1 MFKKILIANRGE
13 IACRIIKTARRMG
26 IATVAV
32 YSDADARAPFVQ
44 MADEAVHIGPSP
56 AAQSYL
62 LADKI
67 IAACKQTGAEAVHP
81 GYGFLSER
89 TSFAQG
95 LAAEGIAFIG
105 PPVNAIAAMGDKI
118 ESKKLAMKAG
128 VNVVPG
134 FVGEIDDTGHAVRI
148 SAEIGY
154 PVMMK
159 ASAGGG
165 GKGMRLA
172 YKEADVREGFEATKR
187 EGLNSFGDD
196 RVFIEKFILNPR
208 HIEIQILGDQHGNI
222 LYLNERECSIQRR
235 HQKVVEEAPSPFVT
249 PRMRQAMGEQCVA
262 LSRAVGYYS
271 AGTVE
276 LIVSGADPTGES
288 FYFLEMNTRLQVEH
302 PVTECITGVDLVEQ
316 MIRVAAGEKL
326 AMTQDDI
333 KIDGWAIENRV
344 YAEDPYR
351 GFLPSTGRLT
361 RYRSPISHIPF
372 VSSVV
377 ETPQIGVKP
386 HGVSTMLEANGEVGD
401 DLGLRGIDGVRVDD
415 GVQEGGEVSMFYDPM
430 IAKLITW
437 GPTRDEAADKQIAA
451 LDRFE
456 IEGLSHNIDFVSAIM
471 QHPRFRAGGLT
482 TGFIA
487 EEYPTGFHGAPASP
501 ELVKSLAAIVAF
513 VATAEADRARQVDG
527 QLGDTLPP
535 PSAWQVKIGD
545 VVHDVGL
552 TEDRIEVDGEAFD
565 LSMEYTPGDRLIE
578 AEIPTRNVRPEPVEG
593 QEGERNGASPA
604 VAYGST
610 SSARTGL
617 GAMEEIDVK
626 IARTRDGFKLTTR
639 GASHNVSV
647 LPGHIA
653 HLADHMIEKIPP
665 DMSRFLICPMPGLLV
680 ALHVSAG
687 DKVEAGQPLAVVEA
701 MKMENILRAEKS
713 GVVKSINAA
722 QGESLAVDAI
732 ILEME

>member
-13 IACRIIKTARRMG
+13 IACRVIKTARRMG
-26 IATVAV
+26 IQTVAV

-62 LADKI
+62 IADKI

-89 TSFAQG
+89 TSFAEQ
-95 LAAEGIAFIG
+95 LKAEGIAFIG
-105 PPVNAIAAMGDKI
+105 PPVGAIAAMGDKI
-118 ESKKLAMKAG
+118 ESKKLAKEAG

-134 FVGEIDDTGHAVRI
+134 FVGEIEDTEHAVRI
-148 SAEIGY
+148 SNEIGY

-172 YKEADVREGFEATKR
+172 YDEKDVREGFEAVKR

-249 PRMRQAMGEQCVA
+249 PKMRKAMGEQCVA
-262 LSRAVGYYS
+262 LARAVGYYS

-302 PVTECITGVDLVEQ
+302 PVTECITGIDLVEQ

-326 AMTQDDI
+326 VFTQDDI

-351 GFLPSTGRLT
+351 GFLPSTGRLV
-361 RYRSPISHIPF
+361 RYQPP
-372 VSSVV
+372 VPGW
-377 ETPQIGVKP
+377 EDDG
-386 HGVSTMLEANGEVGD
+386 EANGRRG
-401 DLGLRGIDGVRVDD
+401 LGGVRVDD
-415 GVQEGGEVSMFYDPM
+415 GVYEGGEVSMFYDPM

-437 GPTRDEAADKQIAA
+437 GKTRDEAADLQIAA
-451 LDRFE
+451 LDRFQL
-456 IEGLSHNIDFVSAIM
+456 EGLGHNVDFVSAIM
-471 QHPRFRAGGLT
+471 QHPRFRSGELT

-487 EEYPTGFHGAPASP
+487 EEYPDGFTGAATSAETAKH
-501 ELVKSLAAIVAF
+501 LAAIAGF
-513 VATAEADRARQVDG
+513 IATARADRARQIDG
-527 QLGDTLPP
+527 QLDGELEPP
-535 PSAWQVKIGD
+535 YDWAVTIGGQTYAVSLD
-545 VVHDVGL
+545 EES
-552 TEDRIEVDGEAFD
+552 TVDGEEVD
-565 LSMEYTPGDRLIE
+565 LAMEYTPGERLVE
-578 AEIPTRNVRPEPVEG
+578 AEVGDISYGVKVEP
-593 QEGERNGASPA
+593 S
-604 VAYGST
+604 
-610 SSARTGL
+610 RTGL
-617 GAMEEIDVK
+617 VM
-626 IARTRDGFKLTTR
+626 TTR
-639 GASHNVSV
+639 GAIHKVQI
-647 LPGHIA
+647 LPASIA
-653 HLADHMIEKIPP
+653 HLTKHMIEKVPP
-665 DMSRFLICPMPGLLV
+665 DLSKFLICPMPGLLV
-680 ALHVSAG
+680 ALHVNEG

-713 GVVKSINAA
+713 ATVKKVNAKA
-722 QGESLAVDAI
+722 GDSLAVDAV
-732 ILEME
+732 ILELE

>member
-62 LADKI
+62 IADKI

-89 TSFAQG
+89 TSFAEA
-95 LAAEGIAFIG
+95 LAKENIAFIG
-105 PPVNAIAAMGDKI
+105 PPINAIAAMGDKI
-118 ESKKLAMKAG
+118 ESKKLALKAG

-134 FVGEIDDTGHAVRI
+134 FVGEIDDTEHAVRI

-172 YKEADVREGFEATKR
+172 YKEQDVREGFEATKR

-249 PRMRQAMGEQCVA
+249 PKMRKAMGEQCVA

-276 LIVSGADPTGES
+276 LIVSGVDPSGES

-302 PVTECITGVDLVEQ
+302 PVTECITGIDLVEQ

-326 AMTQDDI
+326 AMTQEDI

-361 RYRSPISHIPF
+361 RYRPP
-372 VSSVV
+372 V
-377 ETPQIGVKP
+377 EGWTDDGTENGRRGV
-386 HGVSTMLEANGEVGD
+386 D
-401 DLGLRGIDGVRVDD
+401 GIRVDD
-415 GVQEGGEVSMFYDPM
+415 GVYDGGEVSMFYDPM

-437 GPTRDEAADKQIAA
+437 GQTRDEAADLQIAA

-456 IEGLSHNIDFVSAIM
+456 IEGLGHNIDFVSAIM
-471 QHPRFRAGGLT
+471 QHPRFRSGELT

-487 EEYPTGFHGAPASP
+487 EEYPDGFQGAASSP
-501 ELVKSLAAIVAF
+501 ELVKSLAAIAGF
-513 VATAEADRARQVDG
+513 VATAEADRARNVDG

-535 PSAWQVKIGD
+535 PSRWQVKIAD
-545 VVHDVGL
+545 AVHD
-552 TEDRIEVDGEAFD
+552 IEMIDGEMHVDGALFE
-565 LSMEYTPGDRLIE
+565 LSMEYDPGDRIIE
-578 AEIPTRNVRPEPVEG
+578 AEVDSDELAVKITKTRN
-593 QEGERNGASPA
+593 
-604 VAYGST
+604 
-610 SSARTGL
+610 
-617 GAMEEIDVK
+617 
-626 IARTRDGFKLTTR
+626 GFNLSTR
-639 GASHNVSV
+639 GAKHVALV

-653 HLADHMIEKIPP
+653 HLAAHMIEKIPP
-665 DMSRFLICPMPGLLV
+665 DLSKFLICPMPGLLTT
-680 ALHVSAG
+680 LHVGEG
-687 DKVEAGQPLAVVEA
+687 DVVEAGQPLAVVEA
-701 MKMENILRAEKS
+701 MKMENILRAKKT
-713 GVVKSINAA
+713 GTVKLVNAKA
-722 QGESLAVDAI
+722 GDSLAVDAV

>member
-13 IACRIIKTARRMG
+13 IACRVIKTARRMG

-56 AAQSYL
+56 ASESYL
-62 LADKI
+62 IADKI
-67 IAACKQTGAEAVHP
+67 IAACKQTSAEAVHP

-89 TSFAQG
+89 TSFAEA
-95 LAAEGIAFIG
+95 LAKENIAFIG

-118 ESKKLAMKAG
+118 ESKKLALAAG

-134 FVGEIDDTGHAVRI
+134 FVGEINDTEHAVQI
-148 SAEIGY
+148 SNEIGY

-172 YKEADVREGFEATKR
+172 YDEKDVREGFEATKR

-249 PRMRQAMGEQCVA
+249 EKMRKAMGEQCVA
-262 LSRAVGYYS
+262 LARAVGYYS

-302 PVTECITGVDLVEQ
+302 PVTEAITGIDLVEQ

-326 AMTQDDI
+326 EMTQDDI

-351 GFLPSTGRLT
+351 GFLPSTGRLV
-361 RYRSPISHIPF
+361 RYR
-372 VSSVV
+372 
-377 ETPQIGVKP
+377 TPVPAWAGN
-386 HGVSTMLEANGEVGD
+386 ARGE
-401 DLGLRGIDGVRVDD
+401 DGVRVDA
-415 GVQEGGEVSMFYDPM
+415 GVEEGGEVSMFYDPM
-430 IAKLITW
+430 IAKLVTW
-437 GPTRDEAADKQIAA
+437 GATRDEAADLQIAA

-456 IEGLSHNIDFVSAIM
+456 IEGLGHNIDFVSAIM
-471 QHPRFRAGGLT
+471 QHPRFRSGELT
-482 TGFIA
+482 TGFIT
-487 EEYPTGFHGAPASP
+487 EEYPDGFHGAAT
-501 ELVKSLAAIVAF
+501 EDHILRALAAIAGF
-513 VATAEADRARQVDG
+513 MASAEADRARRTDG
-527 QLGDTLPP
+527 QLGDRLDPP
-535 PSAWQVKIGD
+535 AKWQVT
-545 VVHDVGL
+545 VGG
-552 TEDRIEVDGEAFD
+552 TEHKVKLGHKHIKVDGDKLDIA
-565 LSMEYTPGDRLIE
+565 LEYTPGDRLVI
-578 AEIPTRNVRPEPVEG
+578 AEIDGSEL
-593 QEGERNGASPA
+593 A
-604 VAYGST
+604 VKVAKT
-610 SSARTGL
+610 RTGWR
-617 GAMEEIDVK
+617 M
-626 IARTRDGFKLTTR
+626 TTR
-639 GASHNVSV
+639 GRIHDVRV
-647 LPGHIA
+647 LPWHIA
-653 HLADHMIEKIPP
+653 PLTQHMIEKIPP
-665 DMSRFLICPMPGLLV
+665 DLSKFLICPMPGLLV
-680 ALHVSAG
+680 ALHVGEG
-687 DKVEAGQPLAVVEA
+687 DKVEAGQPLATVEA
-701 MKMENILRAEKS
+701 MKMENILRAEKA
-713 GVVKSINAA
+713 GTVKSVNAA
-722 QGESLAVDAI
+722 QGDSLAVDAV

>member
-13 IACRIIKTARRMG
+13 IACRVIKTARRMG

-32 YSDADARAPFVQ
+32 YSDADARAPFVR

-56 AAQSYL
+56 ASESYL
-62 LADKI
+62 IADKI

-89 TSFAQG
+89 TSFAEA
-95 LAAEGIAFIG
+95 LARENIAFIG
-105 PPVNAIAAMGDKI
+105 PPVGAIAAMGDKI
-118 ESKKLAMKAG
+118 ESKKLALKAG

-134 FVGEIDDTGHAVRI
+134 FVGEIDDTAHAVRI

-172 YKEADVREGFEATKR
+172 YNEQDVREGFEATKR

-208 HIEIQILGDQHGNI
+208 HIEIQILGDKHGNI

-249 PRMRQAMGEQCVA
+249 PKMRQAMGEQCVA

-302 PVTECITGVDLVEQ
+302 PVTEAITGIDLVEQ
-316 MIRVAAGEKL
+316 MIRVAYGEKL
-326 AMTQDDI
+326 AFTQDDI

-351 GFLPSTGRLT
+351 GFLPSTGRLV
-361 RYRSPISHIPF
+361 RYRPP
-372 VSSVV
+372 VPGW
-377 ETPQIGVKP
+377 EDDGA
-386 HGVSTMLEANGEVGD
+386 GNGR
-401 DLGLRGIDGVRVDD
+401 RGIDGIRVDD
-415 GVQEGGEVSMFYDPM
+415 GVYEGGEVSIFYDPM
-430 IAKLITW
+430 IAKLVTW
-437 GPTRDEAADKQIAA
+437 GATRGEAADKQIAA
-451 LDRFE
+451 LDAFE
-456 IEGLSHNIDFVSAIM
+456 IEGLGHNIDFVSAIM
-471 QHPRFRAGGLT
+471 QHPRFRSGELT

-487 EEYPTGFHGAPASP
+487 EEYPDGFQGAATSD
-501 ELVKSLAAIVAF
+501 EVKVHLAAIAGF
-513 VATAEADRARQVDG
+513 IATARADRARQVDG
-527 QLGDTLPP
+527 QLAGELEPP
-535 PSAWQVKIGD
+535 YDWAVTIAGQTYAVALDEEIA
-545 VVHDVGL
+545 
-552 TEDRIEVDGEAFD
+552 VDGQPVD
-565 LSMEYTPGDRLIE
+565 LALEYTPGDRLIE
-578 AEIPTRNVRPEPVEG
+578 AEVGEIVYGIKLAVTR
-593 QEGERNGASPA
+593 A
-604 VAYGST
+604 
-610 SSARTGL
+610 
-617 GAMEEIDVK
+617 
-626 IARTRDGFKLTTR
+626 GFRLTTR
-639 GASHNVSV
+639 GAIHQVQV
-647 LPGHIA
+647 LPA
-653 HLADHMIEKIPP
+653 KVAPLTQHMIEKVPP
-665 DMSRFLICPMPGLLV
+665 DLSRFLICPMPGLLV
-680 ALHVSAG
+680 SLNVKVG

-713 GVVKSINAA
+713 ATVKSINAQ
-722 QGESLAVDAI
+722 QGESLAVDAV
-732 ILEME
+732 ILELE

>member
-13 IACRIIKTARRMG
+13 IACRVIKTARRMG
-26 IATVAV
+26 IQTVAV

-44 MADEAVHIGPSP
+44 MADEAIHIGPSP

-62 LADKI
+62 IAEKI
-67 IAACKQTGAEAVHP
+67 IEACKTTGAEAVHP

-89 TSFAQG
+89 TSFAEA
-95 LAAEGIAFIG
+95 LEAEGIAFIG

-118 ESKKLAMKAG
+118 ESKKLAMQAG

-134 FVGEIDDTGHAVRI
+134 FVGEIDDTEHAVRI
-148 SAEIGY
+148 SEEIGY

-172 YKEADVREGFEATKR
+172 YSEQDVREGFEAVKR

-208 HIEIQILGDQHGNI
+208 HIEIQILGDKHGNI

-249 PRMRQAMGEQCVA
+249 PKMRKAMGEQCVA
-262 LSRAVGYYS
+262 LSKAVGYYS

-276 LIVSGADPTGES
+276 LIVSGADPSGES

-302 PVTECITGVDLVEQ
+302 PVTECITGIDLVEQ
-316 MIRVAAGEKL
+316 MIRVAYGEKL

-361 RYRSPISHIPF
+361 RYRPP
-372 VSSVV
+372 VAGWTDDGA
-377 ETPQIGVKP
+377 ENGRRGV
-386 HGVSTMLEANGEVGD
+386 D
-401 DLGLRGIDGVRVDD
+401 GIRVDD
-415 GVQEGGEVSMFYDPM
+415 GVYDGGEVSMFYDPM

-437 GPTRDEAADKQIAA
+437 GPNRDVAADLQIAA

-456 IEGLSHNIDFVSAIM
+456 IEGLGHNIDFVSAIM
-471 QHPRFRAGGLT
+471 QHPRFRSGELT
-482 TGFIA
+482 TGFIT
-487 EEYPTGFHGAPASP
+487 EEYPDGFHGASAEPS
-501 ELVKSLAAIVAF
+501 LVKSLAAIAGF
-513 VATAEADRARQVDG
+513 LATAEADRARQVDG
-527 QLGDTLPP
+527 QLGGTLPP
-535 PSAWQVKIGD
+535 PSRWQVKIGD
-545 VVHDVGL
+545 AVHD
-552 TEDRIEVDGEAFD
+552 IEMDDGAILVDGEEFA
-565 LSMEYTPGDRLIE
+565 LSMEYVPGDRLVE
-578 AEIPTRNVRPEPVEG
+578 AEVGDEELAVKVAKTR
-593 QEGERNGASPA
+593 
-604 VAYGST
+604 T
-610 SSARTGL
+610 
-617 GAMEEIDVK
+617 
-626 IARTRDGFKLTTR
+626 GFKLTTR
-639 GASHNVSV
+639 GASHIARV

-653 HLADHMIEKIPP
+653 HLASHMIEKIPP
-665 DMSRFLICPMPGLLV
+665 DLSKYLICPMPGLIT
-680 ALHVSAG
+680 AIHVSVG
-687 DKVEAGQPLAVVEA
+687 DKVEAGQPLAIVEA
-701 MKMENILRAEKS
+701 MKMENILRAEKA
-713 GVVKSINAA
+713 GVVKSINASA
-722 QGESLAVDAI
+722 GESLAVDAV

>member
-13 IACRIIKTARRMG
+13 IACRVIKTARRMG
-26 IATVAV
+26 IQTVAV

-62 LADKI
+62 IADKI
-67 IAACKQTGAEAVHP
+67 IEACKATGAEAVHP

-89 TSFAQG
+89 TSFAEE
-95 LAAEGIAFIG
+95 LAKNGIAFIG
-105 PPVNAIAAMGDKI
+105 PPVGAIAAMGDKI
-118 ESKKLAMKAG
+118 ESKKLAKEAG

-134 FVGEIDDTGHAVRI
+134 FVGEIEDTEHAVRI
-148 SAEIGY
+148 SDEIGY

-172 YKEADVREGFEATKR
+172 YDEKDVREGFEAVKR

-249 PRMRQAMGEQCVA
+249 PKMRKAMGEQCVA

-302 PVTECITGVDLVEQ
+302 PVTEAITGIDLVEQ

-333 KIDGWAIENRV
+333 GIDGWSIENRV

-351 GFLPSTGRLT
+351 GFLPSTGRLV
-361 RYRSPISHIPF
+361 RYQPP
-372 VSSVV
+372 V
-377 ETPQIGVKP
+377 EGWTDDG
-386 HGVSTMLEANGEVGD
+386 EANGR
-401 DLGLRGIDGVRVDD
+401 RGVDGVRVDD
-415 GVQEGGEVSMFYDPM
+415 GVYEGGEVSMFYDPM
-430 IAKLITW
+430 IAKLVTW
-437 GPTRDEAADKQIAA
+437 GQTRDEAADKQIAA
-451 LDRFE
+451 LDSFE
-456 IEGLSHNIDFVSAIM
+456 IEGLGHNIDFVSAIM
-471 QHPRFRAGGLT
+471 QHPRFRSGELT

-487 EEYPTGFHGAPASP
+487 EEYPDGFHGAATSN
-501 ELVKSLAAIVAF
+501 ETARDLAAIAGF
-513 VATAEADRARQVDG
+513 IATARADRARQVDQ
-527 QLGDTLPP
+527 QLNGELEPP
-535 PSAWQVKIGD
+535 YDWSVTIGD
-545 VVHDVGL
+545 RIFAVALEDDVL
-552 TEDRIEVDGEAFD
+552 VDGD
-565 LSMEYTPGDRLIE
+565 PVDMGCSYTPGDRMVEAHIAGQTYTVKIE
-578 AEIPTRNVRPEPVEG
+578 PT
-593 QEGERNGASPA
+593 
-604 VAYGST
+604 
-610 SSARTGL
+610 RTGL
-617 GAMEEIDVK
+617 KM
-626 IARTRDGFKLTTR
+626 TTR
-639 GASHNVSV
+639 GAIHQVRV
-647 LPGHIA
+647 LPAHIA
-653 HLADHMIEKIPP
+653 HLTQHMIEKVPP
-665 DMSRFLICPMPGLLV
+665 DLSKFLICPMPGLLV
-680 ALHVSAG
+680 SLSVAEG

-713 GVVKSINAA
+713 ATVKKVNAKA
-722 QGESLAVDAI
+722 GDSLAVDAV
-732 ILEME
+732 ILELE